1 MNLAKPLTPMSTA
14 GSTPATSVFSEIL
27 DTCVQD
33 SARQKAEILWAIKH
47 VYNGFSENSTQD
59 VGIFLEL
66 CFHTA
71 RLQKEC
77 SCGQTY
83 FSML

>member
-14 GSTPATSVFSEIL
+14 GSTPATSVSSEIL
-27 DTCVQD
+27 NTCVQD

-59 VGIFLEL
+59 VGDPFRAMFPHSKIAERMQLRSNIF
-66 CFHTA
+66 
-71 RLQKEC
+71 
-77 SCGQTY
+77 
-83 FSML
+83 